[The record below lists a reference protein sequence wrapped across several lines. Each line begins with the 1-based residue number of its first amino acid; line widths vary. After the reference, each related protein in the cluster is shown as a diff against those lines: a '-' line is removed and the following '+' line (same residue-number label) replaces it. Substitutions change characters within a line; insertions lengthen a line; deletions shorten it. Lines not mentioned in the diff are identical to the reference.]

1 MNKFL
6 NIIKLILFVIT
17 IILNYLVWEKTTL
30 VSWSHVFYLLLL
42 VILFIT
48 TIKDLLKR
56 NTINK
61 NKTYQIISILVFII
75 TIFILYRTLYDKSLF
90 FNIKEYKFESFE
102 YYSMEFLKQ
111 NLIYFNVMLVVLLIY
126 RKLNNKKISN

>member
-6 NIIKLILFVIT
+6 NIIKLFLFGLT
-17 IILNYLVWEKTTL
+17 IILNYFVWEKTRL
-30 VSWSHVFYLLLL
+30 VSWSHIFYLLLL
-42 VILFIT
+42 IILFIT

-56 NTINK
+56 NTINQ

-75 TIFILYRTLYDKSLF
+75 TIFVLYRTLYDKTLI
-90 FNIKEYKFESFE
+90 FNIKEYKFE

-111 NLIYFNVMLVVLLIY
+111 NLIYFNTMFIVLLIY

>member
-6 NIIKLILFVIT
+6 NIIKIILFVVT
-17 IILNYLVWEKTTL
+17 IILNYLVWEKTRL
-30 VSWSHVFYLLLL
+30 VSWSHIFYLLLL

-56 NTINK
+56 NTINQ
-61 NKTYQIISILVFII
+61 NKTYQIISILVFLI

-90 FNIKEYKFESFE
+90 FNIKEYKFE

-111 NLIYFNVMLVVLLIY
+111 NLIYFNTMVIVLLIY

>member
-1 MNKFL
+1 ML
-6 NIIKLILFVIT
+6 
-17 IILNYLVWEKTTL
+17 
-30 VSWSHVFYLLLL
+30 
-42 VILFIT
+42 
-48 TIKDLLKR
+48 

-61 NKTYQIISILVFII
+61 NKTYQIISILVFLI

-90 FNIKEYKFESFE
+90 FNIKEYKFE

-111 NLIYFNVMLVVLLIY
+111 NLIYFNTMVIVLLIY

>member
-6 NIIKLILFVIT
+6 NIIKIILFVVT
-17 IILNYLVWEKTTL
+17 IILNYLVWEKTRL
-30 VSWSHVFYLLLL
+30 VSWSHIFYLLLL
-42 VILFIT
+42 IILFIT

-61 NKTYQIISILVFII
+61 NKTYQIISILVFLI

-90 FNIKEYKFESFE
+90 FNIKEYKFE

>member
-6 NIIKLILFVIT
+6 NIIKIILFGVT
-17 IILNYLVWEKTTL
+17 IILNYLVWEKTRL
-30 VSWSHVFYLLLL
+30 VSWSHIFYLLLL
-42 VILFIT
+42 IILFIT

-90 FNIKEYKFESFE
+90 FNIKEYKFE

-111 NLIYFNVMLVVLLIY
+111 NLIYFNTMFIVLLIY

>member
-6 NIIKLILFVIT
+6 NIIKLILFVVT
-17 IILNYLVWEKTTL
+17 IILNYLVWEKTRL
-30 VSWSHVFYLLLL
+30 VSWSHIFYLLLL
-42 VILFIT
+42 IILFIT

-61 NKTYQIISILVFII
+61 NKTYQIISILVFLI

-90 FNIKEYKFESFE
+90 FNIKEYKLE

-111 NLIYFNVMLVVLLIY
+111 NLIYFNTMVIVLLIY

>member
-42 VILFIT
+42 IILFIT
-48 TIKDLLKR
+48 TIKDILKR

-90 FNIKEYKFESFE
+90 FNIKEYEYFE